1 MAEHCRYAM
10 AVHNAAMRAF
20 FFVLLTIACAPREAA
35 AQSFQL
41 PIDCRVGD
49 VCIVQNYADL
59 NAASGAA
66 DDPRC
71 GPLTY
76 DGHDGIDIRAP
87 AAMAQRGVAV
97 LAPAAGVVAAVR
109 DGEPDGAFLR
119 DGAAAL
125 NGRDCGNGVRID
137 HEDGWSTQLCHL
149 RAGSL
154 RVRQGDRVSAGQPV
168 GLVGLSGHTQFNHVH
183 MALRR
188 NGHTLDPLTGG
199 ALAATA
205 CGAAVAPGAH
215 WTDSART
222 ALAYRGAQWFA
233 AGFSGAAPAE
243 GADAETLPA
252 NTSRQGSALVFWA
265 LATGPRNA
273 DLLRV
278 RLYGPDGSLVAEGA
292 RTQPRDQ
299 AQAWLYAG
307 RRTPGGG
314 WPAGVYRGEA
324 QLVRGGRV
332 VATRS
337 ETLTLH

>member
-1 MAEHCRYAM
+1 
-10 AVHNAAMRAF
+10 MRVF
-20 FFVLLTIACAPREAA
+20 LLVLLAMICAPREAA
-35 AQSFQL
+35 AQNFQL

-59 NAASGAA
+59 NAAAGAA

-87 AAMAQRGVAV
+87 AAMAARGVAV
-97 LAPAAGVVAAVR
+97 LAPAAGVIATVC
-109 DGEPDGAFLR
+109 DSEPDGAFLR
-119 DGAAAL
+119 GGAAAL

-188 NGHTLDPLTGG
+188 NSETLDPLTGG
-199 ALAATA
+199 ALNATA
-205 CGAAVAPGAH
+205 CGAAVSPGAH
-215 WTDSART
+215 WSAAARA
-222 ALAYRGAQWFA
+222 ALAYRGTQLFA
-233 AGFSGAAPAE
+233 AGFSGAAPAD
-243 GADAETLPA
+243 GADAEALPA
-252 NTSRQGSALVFWA
+252 NATRQGSALVFWA
-265 LATGPRNA
+265 LASGPMNG
-273 DLLRV
+273 DVLRV
-278 RLYGPDGSLVAEGA
+278 QLYRPDGTLVAQGA
-292 RTQPRDQ
+292 RTQVRDQ
-299 AQAWLYAG
+299 AQAYVFAG
-307 RRTPGGG
+307 QRNSCAGFP
-314 WPAGVYRGEA
+314 PGVYRGEA

-332 VATRS
+332 VDTLS
-337 ETLTLH
+337 ETLTLR

>member
-1 MAEHCRYAM
+1 M
-10 AVHNAAMRAF
+10 AVHNTAMRAF
-20 FFVLLTIACAPREAA
+20 FLVLLAIACAPREVA
-35 AQSFQL
+35 AQNFQL

-59 NAASGAA
+59 NAAEGAA
-66 DDPRC
+66 ADPRC

-76 DGHDGIDIRAP
+76 DGHDGMDIRAP

-119 DGAAAL
+119 GGAAAL

-137 HEDGWSTQLCHL
+137 HDDGWSTQLCHL

-188 NGHTLDPLTGG
+188 NGDTLDPLTGG

-215 WTDSART
+215 WSAAART
-222 ALAYRGAQWFA
+222 ALAYRGTQLFA
-233 AGFSGAAPAE
+233 AGFSGVAPAD
-243 GADAETLPA
+243 GADPEALPA
-252 NTSRQGSALVFWA
+252 NASRQGGALVFWA
-265 LATGPRNA
+265 LASGPMSG
-273 DLLRV
+273 DVLRV
-278 RLYGPDGSLVAEGA
+278 QLYGPDGALVAQGA
-292 RTQPRDQ
+292 RTQVRDQ
-299 AQAWLYAG
+299 AQAYVFAG
-307 RRTPGGG
+307 QRNPGNGFA
-314 WPAGVYRGEA
+314 AGVYRGEA